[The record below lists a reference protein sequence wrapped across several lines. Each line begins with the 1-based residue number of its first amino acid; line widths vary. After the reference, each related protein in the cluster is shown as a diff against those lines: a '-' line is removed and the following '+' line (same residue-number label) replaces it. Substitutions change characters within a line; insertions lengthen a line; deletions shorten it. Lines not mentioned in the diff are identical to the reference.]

1 MRRFILMVAAVVLCV
16 STAIAQ
22 VSVERPYAVGAD
34 ISWLQ
39 AQEDHGVVFSDG
51 GVQGDSIE
59 ILRDNGFNY
68 IRLRIFVNPR
78 SELGYSQ
85 RDGYCDLEHTLQ
97 MARRVKDAGIYL
109 LLDFHYSDNW
119 ADPQKQ
125 IMPQAWQTYS
135 YDEVCAAVYD
145 HTKEVLQA
153 LAAQGTSPDMV
164 QVGNEVSNG
173 MLWPYGSV
181 RHSFEGLC
189 GLLKEGVRATRE
201 FAPGAELMMH
211 VALGGQAEE
220 SERFFDAMAQ
230 YGVEYDIIGQSYY
243 PEWHGTLEELEANAN
258 ALVVKYRKPL
268 IVVEYRDHY
277 VDIERIVRSLP
288 DGMGHGTFIWEATSP
303 QWGGLFDENGA
314 ATEAMDRYNNIVK

>member
-1 MRRFILMVAAVVLCV
+1 MKKTLLTLCSLLTVVALM
-16 STAIAQ
+16 AQ
-22 VSVERPYAVGAD
+22 VSIEKPYATGAD

-39 AQEDHGVVFSDG
+39 SQEARGVRFSDG
-51 GVQGDSIE
+51 GVEGDALA

-97 MARRVKDAGIYL
+97 MAKRIKEAGMYF

-125 IMPQAWQTYS
+125 IMPQSWQTYS
-135 YDEVCAAVYD
+135 YDEVCVALYE
-145 HTKEVLQA
+145 HTRDVLVA
-153 LAAQGTSPDMV
+153 LNEQGTAPDMV

-201 FAPGAELMMH
+201 YAPNAEIMIH

-220 SERFFDAMAQ
+220 SERFFDAMAE
-230 YGVEYDIIGQSYY
+230 YGVEYDLIGQSYY

-258 ALVVKYRKPL
+258 ALVRRYAKPL

-277 VDIERIVRSLP
+277 TDIERIVRALP
-288 DGMGHGTFIWEATSP
+288 DGMGRGTFIWEATSP
-303 QWGGLFDENGA
+303 QWGKLFDESGA
-314 ATEAMDRYNNIVK
+314 ATPALDDYNK

>member
-1 MRRFILMVAAVVLCV
+1 MRSIIVSLVAIFSLSVAV
-16 STAIAQ
+16 AQ
-22 VSVERPYAVGAD
+22 SSLERPYAVGAD

-39 AQEDHGVVFSDG
+39 WQEQSGVEFSDG
-51 GVQGDSIE
+51 GIKGDALT

-68 IRLRIFVNPR
+68 IRLRLFVNPR

-85 RDGYCDLEHTLQ
+85 RDGFCDLEHTLA
-97 MARRVKDAGIYL
+97 MAKRIKEAGMYF

-125 IMPQAWQTYS
+125 IMPQAWQTFS
-135 YDEVCAAVYD
+135 YEEVCAEVYN
-145 HTKEVLQA
+145 HTKTTLEA
-153 LAAQGTSPDMV
+153 LVAQGTAPDMV

-189 GLLKEGVRATRE
+189 GLLKEGVRAVRE
-201 FAPGAELMMH
+201 ITPEAEVMLH

-220 SERFFDAMAQ
+220 SVRFFDAMVQ
-230 YGVEYDIIGQSYY
+230 YGVDYDLIGQSYY
-243 PEWHGTLEELEANAN
+243 PEWHGTLEELEANTR
-258 ALVVKYRKPL
+258 ALVERYNKPL

-277 VDIERIVRSLP
+277 LAIERIVSSLP
-288 DGMGHGTFIWEATSP
+288 NGLGRGTFIWEATSP
-303 QWGGLFDENGA
+303 DWGKLFDRSGA
-314 ATEAMDRYNNIVK
+314 ATPALDDYNR

>member
-1 MRRFILMVAAVVLCV
+1 MKRIYLLLTLALLTISGA
-16 STAIAQ
+16 TAQ
-22 VSVERPYAVGAD
+22 VSIEKPYAVGAD

-39 AQEDHGVVFSDG
+39 SQEDRGTTFSDG
-51 GVQGDSIE
+51 GVAGDAIE
-59 ILRDNGFNY
+59 IMRDNGFNY

-85 RDGYCDLEHTLQ
+85 RDGYCDLEHTLA
-97 MARRVKDAGIYL
+97 MAKRIKEAGMYF

-119 ADPQKQ
+119 ADPAKQ

-135 YDEVCAAVYD
+135 YDEVCAAVYA
-145 HTKEVLQA
+145 HTKEVLEA
-153 LAAQGTSPDMV
+153 LKAQGTLPDMV

-189 GLLKEGVRATRE
+189 GLLKEGVRAVRE
-201 FAPGAELMMH
+201 YAPDAEVMIH

-220 SERFFDAMAQ
+220 SERFFDAMAK
-230 YGVEYDIIGQSYY
+230 YGVDYDLIGQSYY

-258 ALVVKYRKPL
+258 ALVAKYRKSL

-277 VDIERIVRSLP
+277 LAIDRIVRSLP
-288 DGMGHGTFIWEATSP
+288 DGLGRGTFIWEATSP
-303 QWGGLFDENGA
+303 QWGKLFDESGA
-314 ATEAMDRYNNIVK
+314 ATPALDDYNQ

>member
-1 MRRFILMVAAVVLCV
+1 MKRLVFTLIMLLSLTSLSAQI
-16 STAIAQ
+16 AI
-22 VSVERPYAVGAD
+22 EKPYAVGAD

-39 AQEDHGVVFSDG
+39 WQEDMGIRFSDG
-51 GVQGDSIE
+51 GVEGDALA

-68 IRLRIFVNPR
+68 IRLRLFVNPK

-85 RDGYCDLEHTLQ
+85 RDGYCDLEHTVA
-97 MARRVKDAGIYL
+97 MAKRIKEAGMYF

-125 IMPQAWQTYS
+125 IMPQAWQTFS
-135 YDEVCAAVYD
+135 YEEVCNALYE
-145 HTKEVLQA
+145 HTKETLLA
-153 LAAQGTSPDMV
+153 LKREGIVPDMV

-189 GLLKEGVRATRE
+189 GLLREGVRAVRE
-201 FAPGAELMMH
+201 YAPEAEVMLH

-220 SERFFDAMAQ
+220 SQRFFDAMNE
-230 YGVEYDIIGQSYY
+230 YDVEYDIIGQSYY
-243 PEWHGTLEELEANAN
+243 PEWHGTLEELEANTVD
-258 ALVVKYRKPL
+258 LVQRYNKPL

-277 VDIERIVRSLP
+277 LDIERIVRSLP
-288 DGMGHGTFIWEATSP
+288 NGLGRGTFIWEATSP
-303 QWGGLFDENGA
+303 QWGKLFDENGA
-314 ATEAMDRYNNIVK
+314 ATPALDNYNH

>member
-1 MRRFILMVAAVVLCV
+1 MKRVFCLILALATLGGA
-16 STAIAQ
+16 SAQIAI
-22 VSVERPYAVGAD
+22 EKPYAVGAD

-39 AQEDHGVVFSDG
+39 WQEETGVKFSDG
-51 GVQGDSIE
+51 GVEGDALD

-68 IRLRIFVNPR
+68 IRLRLFVNPK

-85 RDGYCDLEHTLQ
+85 RDGYCDLEHTLA
-97 MARRVKDAGIYL
+97 MAKRIKEAGMMFF
-109 LLDFHYSDNW
+109 LDFHYSDNW

-135 YDEVCAAVYD
+135 YDEVRDAVYE
-145 HTKEVLQA
+145 HTKEVLLA
-153 LAAQGTSPDMV
+153 LEAQGTMPEMV

-181 RHSFEGLC
+181 RHTFEGLC
-189 GLLKEGVRATRE
+189 GLLKEGVRAVRE
-201 FAPGAELMMH
+201 YAPDAEVMLH

-220 SERFFDAMAQ
+220 SVRFFDAMDE

-243 PEWHGTLEELEANAN
+243 PEWHGTLEELEANTN
-258 ALVVKYRKPL
+258 TLVLKYNKPL

-277 VDIERIVRSLP
+277 LDIERIVSSLP
-288 DGMGHGTFIWEATSP
+288 NGLGRGTFIWEATSP
-303 QWGGLFDENGA
+303 HWGKLFDEHGA
-314 ATEAMDRYNNIVK
+314 ATPALDDYNR